1 MHLQARLVFLVF
13 LLAVLPA
20 SGIRAQIPVRFGLCG
35 GWSSTKWIN
44 DSRYL
49 PDDFFES
56 KNGYQVGLVLDGHLT
71 GTLGLRTEL
80 LYVRKGASVEGTAVD
95 ENGEALGRVTEYF
108 NADYVQI
115 PVLLSVD
122 LIRGPNNPRPRFF
135 LGPTVGLN
143 VSARWKY
150 DSEEVDP
157 ALFQETQGDL
167 DHVKSLEVGLLLG
180 GGIDFRAG
188 AHVLQLQ
195 IRYEVGLT
203 DAFGTARNRGL
214 TLMTGYS
221 F

>member
-1 MHLQARLVFLVF
+1 MHRPRGCVNRGLRSGTRIRHLAQHGLQETRGN
-13 LLAVLPA
+13 LLA
-20 SGIRAQIPVRFGLCG
+20 
-35 GWSSTKWIN
+35 
-44 DSRYL
+44 
-49 PDDFFES
+49 
-56 KNGYQVGLVLDGHLT
+56 
-71 GTLGLRTEL
+71 
-80 LYVRKGASVEGTAVD
+80 
-95 ENGEALGRVTEYF
+95 GRVTEYF